1 MVLSD
6 FDMELAFRRFG
17 TEDAELPDNLE
28 RSELRISRQRSLA
41 EQAADAIVEGIAANI
56 FKPGE
61 RLVESDIAARLSVS
75 RVPVREALKIL
86 EVQGI
91 VVTSLHRSVCVA
103 DMDRERILQV
113 REIRTAIEKIV
124 VREVAARLAG
134 DPRNARGI
142 DTIVER
148 MAERASLKDWASV
161 SALDIAFHRQLCSI
175 SGNHIAITLWEAL
188 ARHTRI
194 IFGRETRPRSD
205 YSFIVREHAD
215 LRQALLDGD
224 LGALDAEIEHH
235 INHSRLPDRVTG

>member
-1 MVLSD
+1 MALSD
-6 FDMELAFRRFG
+6 FNMDFAFQRFG
-17 TEDAELPDNLE
+17 PGDVDPADGVE
-28 RSELRISRQRSLA
+28 RSALRIARQRSLA

-56 FKPGE
+56 VKPNE

-91 VVTSLHRSVCVA
+91 VVTSLHRSVWVA
-103 DMDRERILQV
+103 EMDRERILQV

-124 VREVAARLAG
+124 VREVAARLAA
-134 DPRNARGI
+134 DPRPALGLDAI
-142 DTIVER
+142 IER

-161 SALDIAFHRQLCSI
+161 SALDIAFHRQLCAI

-224 LGALDAEIEHH
+224 HEALDTEIEHH
-235 INHSRLPDRVTG
+235 INHSHVPDNATD